1 VIAALATRLKHWFPD
16 RQIMV
21 REGDRIAGFRVSTHV
36 QAGAAGVLLI
46 GALWAVI
53 STALLF
59 WHGQELELARADVDA
74 GRSAYQDLVDEVAG
88 QQSRMQAITRDL
100 EGYRGMLVAAFD
112 DNQRLQQQ
120 VRTTSETLEITEVDR
135 HSVAAREQ
143 ALRDQLIAVERRLF
157 SMAERQEAMIADLGQ
172 TRSRL
177 LSAESERQRAAQARL
192 VLERRQM
199 QLEADL
205 ATATQRGRDLDRQL
219 AQTTTSLDSV
229 TAARR
234 QLQAE
239 RDQALE
245 RAADAVRRAE
255 TAAAGY
261 QRDLTRL
268 SDQNRADLARLTEQ
282 QRAELARLAEQAR
295 GAIQD
300 VERIVGAAGLDL
312 NRLAPQRPPAPR
324 PGQAPA
330 RTGGSGGPFVPWSE
344 RADAAQPPT
353 AAAVQTDIERLEIL
367 RQLVRALPIAQPL
380 TTAYSVQSGFGYRL
394 DPFNGRPA
402 MHEGV
407 DLGAP
412 RGTPVVATAGG
423 TVLVAEWRADY
434 GRMVEIDHGH
444 GFRTRYAHLD
454 AISVRTGDR
463 IAPRQAVGTLGN
475 TGRST
480 GPHLH
485 YEVLHHG
492 RHLNPAT
499 FLRVIAD
506 VSQNRR

>member
-1 VIAALATRLKHWFPD
+1 MRGVIAGVAARLKRWFPD

-21 REGDRIAGFRVSTHV
+21 REGDRIAGFRVSTRV
-36 QAGAAGVLLI
+36 QAGAAGVVLA
-46 GALWAVI
+46 GALWALI
-53 STALLF
+53 TTALLF
-59 WHGQELELARADVDA
+59 WHGQELEIARADVDA

-88 QQSRMQAITRDL
+88 QQARMQAITRDL
-100 EGYRGMLVAAFD
+100 EDYRGMLVTAFD
-112 DNQRLQQQ
+112 DNQRLQHQ
-120 VRTTSETLEITEVDR
+120 VRSTTETLEMTEVDR

-143 ALRDQLIAVERRLF
+143 ALRDQLVAVERRLF
-157 SMAERQEAMIADLGQ
+157 SMAERQEAVIADLGQ

-177 LSAESERQRAAQARL
+177 ISAETERQRAAQARQA
-192 VLERRQM
+192 LERRQM

-205 ATATQRGRDLDRQL
+205 ATATQRTRELDRQL
-219 AQTTTSLDSV
+219 AQTTATLDV
-229 TAARR
+229 TTAARR
-234 QLQAE
+234 QVQAE
-239 RDQALE
+239 RDQATE
-245 RAADAVRRAE
+245 RAAEAARRADA
-255 TAAAGY
+255 AAAGY

-268 SDQNRADLARLTEQ
+268 ADQ
-282 QRAELARLAEQAR
+282 QRAELARLTEQAR

-312 NRLAPQRPPAPR
+312 NRLAPQRPAAR

-344 RADAAQPPT
+344 RADTAQAPT
-353 AAAVQTDIERLEIL
+353 AAAVQSDIERLEVL
-367 RQLVRALPIAQPL
+367 RQLVGALPIAQPL
-380 TTAYSVQSGFGYRL
+380 TQAYSVQSGFGFRL

-412 RGTPVVATAGG
+412 RGAPVVATAAG
-423 TVLVAEWRADY
+423 TVVVAEWRADY
-434 GRMVEIDHGH
+434 GRLVEIDHGH

-454 AISVRTGDR
+454 AISVRTGER
-463 IAPRQAVGTLGN
+463 VTPRQPVGTLGN

-506 VSQNRR
+506 VSQSRR